1 MRINKE
7 NANGITTQVNAIM
20 VIKQGVQYQENVEDK
35 MKKKVVI
42 SKVNF
47 IFPFVFRDSTC
58 KSLITSSHASK
69 YEYVLSLVLKIE
81 VHIKFSAILTSLVV

>member
-1 MRINKE
+1 
-7 NANGITTQVNAIM
+7 M

-35 MKKKVVI
+35 MKKKKVVI

-81 VHIKFSAILTSLVV
+81 VHIKFSAVLTSLVV